1 MFPILLEFG
10 PITIF
15 ALWFFI
21 AAGFVA
27 ASLLFVHIAKRNRV
41 RLTILTDHS
50 LALFFSTLALSR
62 LVFILSHTDL
72 FFYQW
77 NWKRFGALFAIWDKG
92 LSFWGTAAGF
102 FFGIFYL
109 AMKYKAEQA
118 ERANS
123 ALKLFDMLIPAILI
137 GMFFGNIGA
146 FLDGINYGTPTNL
159 PWGMTFRSA
168 NVKYISAIHPTQLY
182 SAVYALCIGLGLLA
196 VLRRM
201 RAAGISMPG
210 FIAEL
215 GLFAF
220 SMLKFLEEF
229 LRGDETL
236 KIFSLRV
243 PQLMA
248 FLGIAAGGYFL
259 YLRYTNRTG
268 GDPQHVFKNTV
279 TRIISRFS
287 RRKLDSQEM
296 AEARRILQN
305 PTESASIPSQ

>member
-21 AAGFVA
+21 AIGFVV
-27 ASLLFVHIAKRNRV
+27 ASFLFVHIAKRNRV
-41 RLTILTDHS
+41 RLAILTDRS
-50 LALFFSTLALSR
+50 FALFFFTLALSR
-62 LVFILSHTDL
+62 LAFILSHTDI

-92 LSFWGTAAGF
+92 LSFWGAVVGLF
-102 FFGIFYL
+102 LCIFYFF
-109 AMKYKAEQA
+109 KKKNE
-118 ERANS
+118 S
-123 ALKLFDMLIPAILI
+123 PLKLFDLLIPAMLV
-137 GMFFGNIGA
+137 GMFFGDIGA

-182 SAVYALCIGLGLLA
+182 SAVYALGIGLGLLA

-248 FLGIAAGGYFL
+248 FFGVAAGGYLL
-259 YLRYTNRTG
+259 YLRYTNRIG

-279 TRIISRFS
+279 KTFWIPSEATEKKKR
-287 RRKLDSQEM
+287 DSEEM
-296 AEARRILQN
+296 AEVHRILQN
-305 PTESASIPSQ
+305 PIR